1 MTRGVEAPLGDREST
16 FSCRAA
22 RLLFLW
28 LQTSF
33 LSLLITNSRHGVK
46 IKSDGRIMRKLGRS
60 EKERHDFDSEPS
72 ELSDLVMEWKA
83 GSMILSEFSGRK
95 LNCEEKLLS
104 LNARSLLNSSNWS
117 DLKKITRLIL
127 SVVCWSLWIQMWS
140 SDSRWAVGAEKR
152 IRFLSESSTLSSWYL
167 DQSSFVSSCRMKRSS
182 RAGSDPSDFCSDVTC
197 SQISTQPVWS
207 LCRWQKQK
215 RWRSYKNN
223 KPRLKLTKYKRNRK
237 KGSINK

>member
-1 MTRGVEAPLGDREST
+1 MK
-16 FSCRAA
+16 
-22 RLLFLW
+22 
-28 LQTSF
+28 
-33 LSLLITNSRHGVK
+33 SR
-46 IKSDGRIMRKLGRS
+46 ID
-60 EKERHDFDSEPS
+60 DSERVQREKTKLWGEVTVAERS
-72 ELSDLVMEWKA
+72 QLVELV
-83 GSMILSEFSGRK
+83 
-95 LNCEEKLLS
+95 C
-104 LNARSLLNSSNWS
+104 
-117 DLKKITRLIL
+117 DLKKVTRLIL
-127 SVVCWSLWIQMWS
+127 SLVCWSLWIQMWS

-182 RAGSDPSDFCSDVTC
+182 RAGSEPSDFCSDVTC

-207 LCRWQKQK
+207 LYRWQKQK